1 MLNKEKYKD
10 KIFEIAVNHDTCG
23 VKNGEVRSCGEL
35 NCYECDFYSSDHC
48 DMDFQKWANSEYKE
62 PEIDWSMVPVDTPV
76 LVGNDKNDLW
86 IRRYFCKY
94 CNLAN
99 DYKFEV
105 FLKVEHLGLLK
116 ETVIVIH
123 IVNLREKKT
132 LKNTERYKYESK
144 KYEYVIVFNN

>member
-1 MLNKEKYKD
+1 M
-10 KIFEIAVNHDTCG
+10 II
-23 VKNGEVRSCGEL
+23 
-35 NCYECDFYSSDHC
+35 
-48 DMDFQKWANSEYKE
+48 NS
-62 PEIDWSMVPVDTPV
+62 
-76 LVGNDKNDLW
+76 
-86 IRRYFCKY
+86 
-94 CNLAN
+94 
-99 DYKFEV
+99 KF